1 MNRQPIGIFDSG
13 IGGLTVA
20 RAIIKLLPQESFL
33 YYGDTA
39 RNPYGTKSPAA
50 VRQFS
55 KDISQF
61 LAQSGCKAIVLAC
74 NTATAHALNYLR
86 ESWPAVPFV
95 GMEPAVKP
103 GARATKTGIVG
114 VMATAGTFS
123 SQRYAKLM
131 QRYAS
136 HITVIEDPCLGLVE
150 QIESGALQSAA
161 TESLLRSILEPMLAK
176 GADTIVL
183 GCTHYPFVIPL
194 IQQIAGP
201 EVSLINPAPAVA
213 RQLKR
218 VLKENGIVADA
229 AAVPD
234 YQFRISG
241 PAAQFPALA
250 KQMLDMP
257 IALETE
263 VLV

>member
-20 RAIIKLLPQESFL
+20 RAIIDLLPKESFL

-39 RNPYGTKSPAA
+39 RNPYGDKSPEA

-55 KDISQF
+55 EDISRF
-61 LAQSGCKAIVLAC
+61 LIRSGCKAIVLAC
-74 NTATAHALNYLR
+74 NTATAHALSYLR
-86 ESWPAVPFV
+86 GRWPELPFV

-103 GARATKTGIVG
+103 GARATKTGVVG

-123 SQRYAKLM
+123 SQRYASLM
-131 QRYAS
+131 KRYAS
-136 HITVIEDPCLGLVE
+136 HVTVIEDPCLGLVE

-161 TESLLRSILEPMLAK
+161 TQSLLRSILQPMLEQ

-183 GCTHYPFVIPL
+183 GCTHYPFAIPL
-194 IQQIAGP
+194 IQKIIGP
-201 EVSLINPAPAVA
+201 EVSLLNPAPAVA
-213 RQLKR
+213 RQLER
-218 VLKENGIVADA
+218 VLKENGIAADA
-229 AAVPD
+229 AAVPS
-234 YQFRISG
+234 YQFCISG
-241 PAAQFPALA
+241 PAAQFPELA
-250 KQMLDMP
+250 EQMLGMP
-257 IALETE
+257 VLVKSE